1 MDGLNRL
8 DTAEERFSKLE
19 DKAEEVTRI
28 AAQKEMKIKSKETE
42 NRVRGC
48 NMLAYV
54 ERPKKII
61 EITRERQYLRK

>member
-28 AAQKEMKIKSKETE
+28 AAQKEMKIKFKETE
-42 NRVRGC
+42 QS
-48 NMLAYV
+48 
-54 ERPKKII
+54 ERM
-61 EITRERQYLRK
+61 

>member
-19 DKAEEVTRI
+19 DKTEEVTRI
-28 AAQKEMKIKSKETE
+28 AAQKEMKNLKKQ

-54 ERPKKII
+54 ERQKKII